1 MKNFIKLD
9 DLSILSVP
17 YMYIDHSDYLA
28 DALFNQNQIHMRF
41 KEEFAHKNS
50 SYCIIFCRVR
60 KRDITKFEAALNQLT
75 NKMLLLGY
83 TDYPDACNEI
93 MEFLE
98 KERGV
103 A

>member
-41 KEEFAHKNS
+41 KEESLIKILPTASFSA
-50 SYCIIFCRVR
+50 
-60 KRDITKFEAALNQLT
+60 E
-75 NKMLLLGY
+75 
-83 TDYPDACNEI
+83 
-93 MEFLE
+93 
-98 KERGV
+98 
-103 A
+103 